1 MFEIS
6 EYIDA
11 RGSSPFA
18 RWFDRLDGRSAAKI
32 TTALARMALGN
43 LSNTRSVGGGV
54 LEYRIDSGPGYRIY
68 LGRDGDALIVLL
80 GGGTKARQQRQ
91 HRDRAKT
98 VAGAPETKTAWG
110 ISRWD

>member
-11 RGSSPFA
+11 WGSSPFA

-32 TTALARMALGN
+32 TTALARMELGN
-43 LSNTRSVGGGV
+43 LSNTRRVGEGV

-80 GGGTKARQQRQ
+80 GGGTKARQQRDIETAQ
-91 HRDRAKT
+91 KLWREYRKRKR
-98 VAGAPETKTAWG
+98 PEE
-110 ISRWD
+110 